1 MIQKQ
6 LESFSLTVDEKRNN
20 VTELLQQFKV
30 DVTSDLPASDMQCKK
45 ETNGVDAA
53 LQDALLQIQDT
64 LTQWDSAIKIKAK
77 GMNFMSKHENI

>member
-1 MIQKQ
+1 MSDSNYIAKTTEDFFSKIDLIQKQ

-53 LQDALLQIQDT
+53 L
-64 LTQWDSAIKIKAK
+64 
-77 GMNFMSKHENI
+77 